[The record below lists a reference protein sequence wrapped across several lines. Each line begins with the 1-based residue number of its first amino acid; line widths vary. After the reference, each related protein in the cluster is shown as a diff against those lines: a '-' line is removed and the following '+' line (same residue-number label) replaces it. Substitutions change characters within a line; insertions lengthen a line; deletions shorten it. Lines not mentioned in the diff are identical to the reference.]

1 MSPTESTVFQRARD
15 EVARMHL
22 TFEVR
27 ESLPPHVPRA
37 WCQDCEAVVVL
48 LETGD
53 CPCGSRSVVPHGAR
67 RAA

>member
-15 EVARMHL
+15 EVARMHR

-37 WCQDCEAVVVL
+37 WCEDCETVVL
-48 LETGD
+48 LVGD
-53 CPCGSRSVVPHGAR
+53 ACPCGSRSVVPHGAR